1 MLFSIRFIVNSL
13 YLWSFS
19 NNLGTALS
27 ARLKSLSNRAVHIEN
42 WRLSFC
48 FTELITDRTFRAFLG
63 VFVMVGL
70 ALVLL
75 ALRARNIL
83 ICQLDSVVSYSAR
96 SRRCSNC
103 MHAQKSLAFFVCGLC
118 RSHFVISYI
127 FFFHFLWRHCDVGV
141 RCFLV
146 FQEHGMKFLRVFK
159 LNVGTLYLADGKNQ
173 VAYFEILRSSRSI
186 SSFSPSRI
194 PQHNNKKSHI
204 SFAKNSWFLSAFY
217 AFASLFFLV
226 CRICVCKVGNF
237 SLFFFSPSLLWE
249 LLADFSLLA

>member
-1 MLFSIRFIVNSL
+1 
-13 YLWSFS
+13 
-19 NNLGTALS
+19 
-27 ARLKSLSNRAVHIEN
+27 
-42 WRLSFC
+42 
-48 FTELITDRTFRAFLG
+48 
-63 VFVMVGL
+63 MVGL

-118 RSHFVISYI
+118 RSHFVISSV
-127 FFFHFLWRHCDVGV
+127 FFFLFSLASLRRRV

-186 SSFSPSRI
+186 SSFPHHEY
-194 PQHNNKKSHI
+194 HNTTTTSHI
-204 SFAKNSWFLSAFY
+204 S
-217 AFASLFFLV
+217 ASQKTRGFFQLFMLLL
-226 CRICVCKVGNF
+226 
-237 SLFFFSPSLLWE
+237 LFFFGLWD
-249 LLADFSLLA
+249 LCV

>member
-1 MLFSIRFIVNSL
+1 
-13 YLWSFS
+13 
-19 NNLGTALS
+19 
-27 ARLKSLSNRAVHIEN
+27 
-42 WRLSFC
+42 
-48 FTELITDRTFRAFLG
+48 
-63 VFVMVGL
+63 MVGL

-118 RSHFVISYI
+118 RSHFVISSV
-127 FFFHFLWRHCDVGV
+127 FFFFLFSLASLRRRV

-186 SSFSPSRI
+186 SSFSPSWI
-194 PQHNNKKSHI
+194 PQHNNKSHI
-204 SFAKNSWFLSAFY
+204 SFAKNSRFLSAFY
-217 AFASLFFLV
+217 AFASLFFWSVGFV
-226 CRICVCKVGNF
+226 CVKWGIVVC
-237 SLFFFSPSLLWE
+237 SFFPSLLWE
-249 LLADFSLLA
+249 LLSRLQFAGLISIQFLGFFLKNWLSYAKSVKTLAESFHNSFFIVSFFMAYFRIFIRLICEF